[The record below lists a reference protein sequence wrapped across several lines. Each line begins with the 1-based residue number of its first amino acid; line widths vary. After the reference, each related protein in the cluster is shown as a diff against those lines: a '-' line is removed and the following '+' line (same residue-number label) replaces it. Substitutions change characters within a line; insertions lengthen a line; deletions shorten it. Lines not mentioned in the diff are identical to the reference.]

1 MGGLANQ
8 NGRRGSGAECGLVC
22 GGGNA
27 EDGLEYA
34 EAMRKVNP
42 SMQCL
47 TINIRERAGFF
58 TFTRLTRS
66 AQAVGWE

>member
-1 MGGLANQ
+1 M
-8 NGRRGSGAECGLVC
+8 C

-47 TINIRERAGFF
+47 TISVKEQDFYDHSPDEKRA
-58 TFTRLTRS
+58 S
-66 AQAVGWE
+66 CWVGIAISKG

>member
-1 MGGLANQ
+1 
-8 NGRRGSGAECGLVC
+8 VC
-22 GGGNA
+22 GRGNA

-47 TINIRERAGFF
+47 TISMKEQDFYDHSPDEKRA
-58 TFTRLTRS
+58 S
-66 AQAVGWE
+66 CWVGIAISKG